1 VSIAEVLGL
10 KDGEVVLQELFAFR
24 QVGVSND
31 GRAVGFHSA
40 TGVRTNFLQ
49 HFFSNGVELPES
61 MFAPISQP
69 SPEQLY

>member
-1 VSIAEVLGL
+1 
-10 KDGEVVLQELFAFR
+10 
-24 QVGVSND
+24 
-31 GRAVGFHSA
+31 
-40 TGVRTNFLQ
+40 VRTNFLQ